1 MASKIGNIVFDC
13 ENPRALSHFWADVM
27 GYPRA
32 EYPEEMREELL
43 AAGMTED
50 DLAARSIAE
59 DPTGESPR
67 FFFQRVPEGKVVKNR
82 VHVDVNATPGRH
94 ATPEEVD
101 AEMER
106 IVALGAIV
114 LHRAD
119 ALWGPY
125 PEYHYVMADP
135 EGNEFCIQ

>member
-1 MASKIGNIVFDC
+1 
-13 ENPRALSHFWADVM
+13 M

-32 EYPEEMREELL
+32 EYPDEMREALL
-43 AAGMTED
+43 SAGMTEEE
-50 DLAARSIAE
+50 LAARSIAE
-59 DPTGESPR
+59 DPAGESPR
-67 FFFQRVPEGKVVKNR
+67 LFFQRVPESKAVKNR
-82 VHVDVNATPGRH
+82 VHVDVNAAPGRR

-106 IVALGAIV
+106 VVALGAIV
-114 LHRAD
+114 LHRRD
-119 ALWGPY
+119 AMWGPY

>member
-1 MASKIGNIVFDC
+1 MASKVGNIVFDC
-13 ENPRALSHFWADVM
+13 ADPRALSHFWADVL

-32 EYPEEMREELL
+32 EWPPDLRAELL
-43 AAGMTED
+43 ASGLTED

-59 DPTGESPR
+59 DPEGVGPR
-67 FFFQRVPEGKVVKNR
+67 LFFQRVPEAKVVKNR
-82 VHVDVNATPGRH
+82 VHLDINATPGRH

-106 IVALGAIV
+106 IVALGATV
-114 LHRAD
+114 VRRYD
-119 ALWGPY
+119 MLWGQF
-125 PEYHYVMADP
+125 PEYHYVMADI

>member
-1 MASKIGNIVFDC
+1 VASKIGNIVFDC
-13 ENPRALSHFWADVM
+13 ANPRELSHFWADVM

-32 EYPEEMREELL
+32 EYPEDMREALL
-43 AAGMTED
+43 SAGLTEH

-67 FFFQRVPEGKVVKNR
+67 FYFQRVPEGKVVKNR
-82 VHVDVNATPGRH
+82 VPVDVNATPGRR
-94 ATPEEVD
+94 ASPAEVD
-101 AEMER
+101 AEVER
-106 IVALGAIV
+106 VVALGATV

-119 ALWGPY
+119 SQWGPY
-125 PEYHYVMADP
+125 PEYHYVMVDP